1 MNKFLCAIALT
12 ITFSFNGLVSAQ
24 EATIEE
30 IVVTVTKKAES
41 TQDLALSITAF
52 SEDDVE
58 ARQIVDI
65 QSLSQ
70 NIPGFVHSKAIGSGA
85 TYAMRGYGSFGIG
98 AATVSS
104 FVTSSNGHSVG
115 NSTLSDVGFFDIDRL
130 EVLKGPQGTLYGRNA
145 VGGVINYVTS
155 RPTEEAGGYLRMKL
169 GDYDSSEVKA
179 AINLPLSDTLRS
191 RIAVASFARDGWVD
205 NLNTGNTVDDRNQL
219 ALRLSFAYTF
229 L

>member
-70 NIPGFVHSKAIGSGA
+70 NIPGFVHSKAIGSG
-85 TYAMRGYGSFGIG
+85 
-98 AATVSS
+98 
-104 FVTSSNGHSVG
+104 G
-115 NSTLSDVGFFDIDRL
+115 NICNERL
-130 EVLKGPQGTLYGRNA
+130 W
-145 VGGVINYVTS
+145 
-155 RPTEEAGGYLRMKL
+155 KL
-169 GDYDSSEVKA
+169 WYW
-179 AINLPLSDTLRS
+179 RS
-191 RIAVASFARDGWVD
+191 YS
-205 NLNTGNTVDDRNQL
+205 
-219 ALRLSFAYTF
+219 
-229 L
+229 